1 MSIGVDRVWLAKS
14 LACFHERK
22 KTPQSKAAALEKFR
36 TTETLNIA
44 FLNCCSRGALTRFPE
59 HVPKITWGATSFQI
73 VRSISSTK

>member
-44 FLNCCSRGALTRFPE
+44 FLQLLFQRSPYAIPGARTENHLGCHQLPDCE
-59 HVPKITWGATSFQI
+59 VNLLD
-73 VRSISSTK
+73 